1 MRRYVAGLRQG
12 SSSTAQALALALAVS
27 WVSTEALAERGYSDW
42 GPAVNLAMDRQGIL
56 HCGVT
61 EINSAA
67 DDTGPGISHD
77 GLSLYFGSARGG
89 AGLDIWIAQRESRHA
104 PWLTPVNL
112 GTTVNSTGTDNVVS
126 FSRDGHWMFFNSNRP
141 GSTLDVLGNPSVD
154 IWASYRHNV
163 HDDFAWETPF
173 NLGPGVNG
181 PGFDGGV
188 TYIESAGHGAPL
200 ILFGSGP
207 TLATTD
213 IWVAELQRDGTFG
226 AKRKVAGLNSP
237 DPAVAEQRPSIRSD
251 GLEIFY
257 SSNGTTQGSQGG
269 QDIWVAKRT
278 NVYAEWDV
286 TPLGPVVNTAASEMS
301 PYLSADGLT
310 LYFTSNR
317 PGGCGGYDLYMTT
330 RARLKDKEL
339 DEGRDHELQD

>member
-1 MRRYVAGLRQG
+1 MKRDGTAGLRLG
-12 SSSTAQALALALAVS
+12 TSWPAQVLVFALAAPCL
-27 WVSTEALAERGYSDW
+27 STEALAQRGYSDW
-42 GPAVNLAMDRQGIL
+42 GPAVNLAIDHQGIL

-61 EINSAA
+61 EINSAV
-67 DDTGPGISHD
+67 DDAGPGISKD

-89 AGLDIWIAQRESRHA
+89 AGLDIWVAQRESAHTAWR
-104 PWLTPVNL
+104 TPANL
-112 GTTVNSTGTDNVVS
+112 GTTVNSTGTDNVAS
-126 FSRDGHWMFFNSNRP
+126 FSPDGHWMFFNSNRP
-141 GSTLDVLGNPSVD
+141 GSVLDALGNPSVD

-163 HDDFAWETPF
+163 YDDFAWETPF

-188 TYIESAGHGAPL
+188 TYVESVRHGAPL

-207 TLATTD
+207 SLATTD

-251 GLEIFY
+251 GLEIFF
-257 SSNGTTQGSQGG
+257 SSNSTAQGSQGG
-269 QDIWVAKRT
+269 QDIWVAKRS
-278 NVYAEWDV
+278 NVYAEWDL
-286 TPLGPVVNTAASEMS
+286 TPLGPLVNTAASDMS

-310 LYFTSNR
+310 LYFASNR

-330 RARLKDKEL
+330 RTRLKHNER
-339 DEGRDHELQD
+339 DEERDD